1 MLAQNHLNLRLIRLK
16 GPVEWIN
23 NQDGLSLLFAK
34 RAGGKCLC
42 GLRNERVV
50 PGLDHLGQ
58 LRRVAGLA
66 QESPIRGTTEQGNSP
81 AAAEI

>member
-16 GPVEWIN
+16 GPEEWIN
-23 NQDGLSLLFAK
+23 NQDGLSFLFAK
-34 RAGGKCLC
+34 RAGAKCLC
-42 GLRNERVV
+42 GLRHERVV

-66 QESPIRGTTEQGNSP
+66 QESPNSGNHRAGRFPSSR
-81 AAAEI
+81 